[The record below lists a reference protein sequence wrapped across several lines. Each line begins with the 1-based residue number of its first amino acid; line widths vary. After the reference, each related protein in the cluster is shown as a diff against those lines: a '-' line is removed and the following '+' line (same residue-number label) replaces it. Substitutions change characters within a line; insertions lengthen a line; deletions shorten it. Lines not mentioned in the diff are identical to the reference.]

1 MPRTLKKRITMSQ
14 LTKSVLE
21 LHVEHELWIN
31 ELKFFKDEVK
41 ILDKYLVEIG
51 GKNNTRETML
61 DLERFQ
67 NRLLRQREVLDELL
81 HDIKVDEQALVGDV
95 VSVNEIQAQKLR
107 LPDHEEVRDRVVTF
121 RKLYQE
127 FKHELLQF
135 IGKWM

>member
-1 MPRTLKKRITMSQ
+1 MSQ

>member
-1 MPRTLKKRITMSQ
+1 M
-14 LTKSVLE
+14 
-21 LHVEHELWIN
+21 EHELWIN